1 MALVSDG
8 AQARAALTPIRR
20 TLLEHLRTPGSA
32 ASLAVVL
39 DVPRQKLAY
48 HLRALE
54 AVGLVRLVE
63 ERPKR
68 GCIER
73 VLVAVADAFV
83 LDPALVGAPRP
94 PEVDAQDR
102 FASDHLVRTAA
113 GVVREVTRM
122 RQAADAAG
130 KRLLTLTIEADLGFA
145 SPEEID
151 DFAAALTRAVA
162 ALAKTYAPRRGA
174 RRYRLLAAAHP
185 AVANKPTT
193 AVQ

>member
-20 TLLEHLRTPGSA
+20 RLLALLRTPGSA
-32 ASLAVVL
+32 ASLAATL
-39 DVPRQKLAY
+39 EMPRQRLAY

-54 AVGLVRLVE
+54 TVGLVRLVE

-83 LDPALVGAPRP
+83 LDPALVGAPRA

-122 RQAADAAG
+122 QQAADAAG

-145 SPEEID
+145 SPDELD
-151 DFAAALTRAVA
+151 ALAAELTRAIAAVA
-162 ALAKTYAPRRGA
+162 KAHPPRRGA
-174 RRYRLLAAAHP
+174 RRFRLLAAVHP
-185 AVANKPTT
+185 AVGGKP
-193 AVQ
+193 APPVQ